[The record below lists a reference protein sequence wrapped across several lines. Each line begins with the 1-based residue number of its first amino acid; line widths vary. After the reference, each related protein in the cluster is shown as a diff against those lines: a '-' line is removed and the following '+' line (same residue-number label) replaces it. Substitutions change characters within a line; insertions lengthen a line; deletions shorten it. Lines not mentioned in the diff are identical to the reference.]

1 MKRFAALHDCPVLSS
16 RASTAASTTSSR
28 FSVARRMNGSEP
40 PISRTTF
47 FRLRPATSATAEPAR
62 SDPVTET
69 PRTRGSGI
77 TFSAICSLVA
87 RIVWYAPSARPASS
101 YIAWIASPDSGHW
114 GAGFSRI
121 GLPTI
126 RFGPAKRATW

>member
-1 MKRFAALHDCPVLSS
+1 MNRFAALQDWPVLSR

-28 FSVARRMNGSEP
+28 FSVASRMNGSEP
-40 PISRTTF
+40 PISSTTF
-47 FRLRPATSATAEPAR
+47 FRLRPATSATAAPAR
-62 SDPVTET
+62 SEPVTET
-69 PRTRGSGI
+69 PRTRGSAI
-77 TFSAICSLVA
+77 TVSAICSLVA
-87 RIVWYAPSARPASS
+87 RIVWYAPSGKPASS
-101 YIAWIASPDSGHW
+101 YIAWIASADSGHC